1 MTNDPYHLT
10 YAEIRAYETKANVL
24 CAEVMRAGGKA
35 IASFVAKLW
44 HRAVDALSRPAH
56 A

>member
-1 MTNDPYHLT
+1 MTNDPFHLT
-10 YAEIRAYETKANVL
+10 YAETRAYEAKANAL
-24 CAEVMRAGGKA
+24 RAEAMRAGGIA
-35 IASFVAKLW
+35 IATFVAKLW